1 MAVTARIARWRSPA
15 TNRNKSK
22 HKQKQRRLGAA
33 GGTPAAPMRRLRT
46 KVNAERHFSFEQQLA
61 YANLKTKDSKESE

>member
-1 MAVTARIARWRSPA
+1 MAVTARIAQWRSPA

-33 GGTPAAPMRRLRT
+33 GGTPAAPMRSLRT
-46 KVNAERHFSFEQQLA
+46 NVNAERHFSFGRWLA
-61 YANLKTKDSKESE
+61 NANSEIER